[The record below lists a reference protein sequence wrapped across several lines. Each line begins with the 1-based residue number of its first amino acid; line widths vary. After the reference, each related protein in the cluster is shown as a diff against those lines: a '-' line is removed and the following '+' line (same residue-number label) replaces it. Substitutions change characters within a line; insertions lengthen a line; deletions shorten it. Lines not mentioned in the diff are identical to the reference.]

1 MSFNSVVVIGRAA
14 RAPELRYL
22 PSGSPVCSFT
32 IATSRRFTA
41 ESGISV
47 SETTTI
53 NVDAHRR
60 LGEICAQFLK
70 TDREILVMGTLH
82 QKRQGESKTKDAGSE
97 LRVRAQT
104 VQFLGGRTHNDAPS
118 ARPGE

>member
-1 MSFNSVVVIGRAA
+1 VSFNSVIVIGRVT

-41 ESGISV
+41 ESGRSV
-47 SETTTI
+47 LETTTI

-60 LGEICAQFLK
+60 LGEICAQFLHK
-70 TDREILVMGTLH
+70 DREILVMGTL
-82 QKRQGESKTKDAGSE
+82 RQDRRAEPETRDARSE
-97 LRVRAQT
+97 LRILAET
-104 VQFLGGRTHNDAPS
+104 VQFLGGLKSQDVS
-118 ARPGE
+118 QPGE